1 MKKRDIFAELMTGVE
16 EIGEHREGKITL
28 KTHKLERSHL
38 PRVTGKMIR
47 ELREG
52 LNMSQAI
59 FADLLRTNLATLKNW
74 EQGRA
79 KPNDQA
85 ITLILMIKK
94 FPDTLQ
100 RLTEVTKKASGL

>member
-16 EIGEHREGKITL
+16 EMREHREGKITL
-28 KTHKLERSHL
+28 KTHKLERSQL
-38 PRVTGKMIR
+38 PTVTGKMIR
-47 ELREG
+47 EVREQ
-52 LNMSQAI
+52 LHMSQAV
-59 FADLLRTNLATLKNW
+59 FADLLRTNLATLRNW

-85 ITLILMIKK
+85 ITLILMIRK

-100 RLTEVTKKASGL
+100 RLTEVTTKKAI

>member
-16 EIGEHREGKITL
+16 EMGSHRQGKITL
-28 KTHKLERSHL
+28 RTHKLKKSHL

-47 ELREG
+47 ELRVE
-52 LNMSQAI
+52 LNMSQPV
-59 FADLLRTNLATLKNW
+59 FADLLNTNSSTLKNW

-85 ITLILMIKK
+85 ITLILLIKK

-100 RLTEVTKKASGL
+100 RLLETKRAAG